1 MEEAERKRQAMMQA
15 MQKQKE
21 SVKPNYVITKKDGTT
36 VSATQQ
42 YSSVMYARAELSKT
56 KEQLAEEKR
65 IALGLRIKPLNIE
78 GLAVDDLRKKAG
90 ELWDHIV
97 QLESEK
103 YDLEERQKRQDYDVS
118 RRGVHWANN
127 FMRVS

>member
-1 MEEAERKRQAMMQA
+1 
-15 MQKQKE
+15 
-21 SVKPNYVITKKDGTT
+21 
-36 VSATQQ
+36 
-42 YSSVMYARAELSKT
+42 MYARAELSKT

-65 IALGLRIKPLNIE
+65 IALGLRIKALNIE

-90 ELWDHIV
+90 ELWDQIV

-118 RRGVHWANN
+118 SFFSVKNLKSH
-127 FMRVS
+127 